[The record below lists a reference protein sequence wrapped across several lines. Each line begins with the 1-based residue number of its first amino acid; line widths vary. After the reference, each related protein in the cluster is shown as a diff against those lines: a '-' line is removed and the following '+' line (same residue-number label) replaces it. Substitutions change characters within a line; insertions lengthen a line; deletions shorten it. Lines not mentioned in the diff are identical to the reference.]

1 MAVSASSIWPSL
13 TSRLGQPPAALR
25 TPVGQHR
32 GGVQVLDPPGPGELV
47 HVGGDAVDDRPHPR
61 EVDGDDGPV
70 WPVGGRAQ
78 VDRRRVAAPVELPE
92 PARALSQPVHLVRQA
107 GGEVIAAVQVGVLV
121 AVGVFGGRPARCP
134 QLTERRVQR
143 IQVGGGHDL
152 VHPGG

>member
-1 MAVSASSIWPSL
+1 MTA
-13 TSRLGQPPAALR
+13 G
-25 TPVGQHR
+25 
-32 GGVQVLDPPGPGELV
+32 
-47 HVGGDAVDDRPHPR
+47 HPR
-61 EVDGDDGPV
+61 QVDGHDGPV
-70 WPVGGRAQ
+70 RPVGGRAQ

-107 GGEVIAAVQVGVLV
+107 VGEMIATVQVSVLI

-143 IQVGGGHDL
+143 VQVGGGHDL